1 MKFTSFT
8 IIILIINLAIL
19 LAIGGVLIYLVYL
32 LIKALR
38 KYIKSEPVR
47 KEKAQSAK
55 SLGEVL
61 KRHRTECR
69 MTQEFVAESIGV
81 SRQAVSK
88 WESGICLPDV
98 SVYMELCG
106 ILGISMNE
114 FLAGED
120 ISEENIVKISEDNLI
135 QVAKDSKTKQKNLKV
150 IIAVMVLITVLTV
163 SVLGSMIFRRLSQPR
178 NYMMPVDRNSTEM
191 KTAEILSGVDGAYLF
206 RYSTKDTCRKLTIY
220 ASEYQF
226 GKLIS
231 KEAIFGITYDE
242 METSP
247 EGIIALIP
255 DFDNFEIR
263 MVLTDSDSKCT
274 AYVPILEDVL
284 EREYYG
290 RSVTQIKEMTPVQ
303 YDTEQGVAAFIY
315 GKDGI
320 RGFAIDDVTNE
331 SYVSDNDYVY
341 YFSVEFSKF

>member
-1 MKFTSFT
+1 MD
-8 IIILIINLAIL
+8 
-19 LAIGGVLIYLVYL
+19 
-32 LIKALR
+32 LIKIG
-38 KYIKSEPVR
+38 KYIAEKRKALGLTQKQLAEQLGMSDKS
-47 KEKAQSAK
+47 
-55 SLGEVL
+55 
-61 KRHRTECR
+61 
-69 MTQEFVAESIGV
+69 
-81 SRQAVSK
+81 VSK
-88 WESGICLPDV
+88 WERGICLPDV

-135 QVAKDSKTKQKNLKV
+135 QVAKDSKAKQKNLKV
-150 IIAVMVLITVLTV
+150 IIAVMVLITVLMV

-226 GKLIS
+226 GKLTS

-247 EGIIALIP
+247 EGIIAIIP
-255 DFDNFEIR
+255 DFDNFEIKT
-263 MVLTDSDSKCT
+263 VLTDSDSKCT
-274 AYVPILEDVL
+274 AYVPILEDVP
-284 EREYYG
+284 EREYYL
-290 RSVTQIKEMTPVQ
+290 RSATQIKEMTPVQ
-303 YDTEQGVAAFIY
+303 YDTEQGVVAFIY

-331 SYVSDNDYVY
+331 EYISDNDYVY

>member
-1 MKFTSFT
+1 MD
-8 IIILIINLAIL
+8 
-19 LAIGGVLIYLVYL
+19 
-32 LIKALR
+32 LIKIG
-38 KYIKSEPVR
+38 KYIAEKRKALGLTQKQLAEQLGMSDKS
-47 KEKAQSAK
+47 
-55 SLGEVL
+55 
-61 KRHRTECR
+61 
-69 MTQEFVAESIGV
+69 
-81 SRQAVSK
+81 VSK
-88 WESGICLPDV
+88 WERGICLPDV

-120 ISEENIVKISEDNLI
+120 ISEENIVKIAEDNLI
-135 QVAKDSKTKQKNLKV
+135 QVAKDSKAKQKNLKV
-150 IIAVMVLITVLTV
+150 IIAVMLLITVLTV

-290 RSVTQIKEMTPVQ
+290 RSATQIKEMTPIQ
-303 YDTEQGVAAFIY
+303 YDTEQGVVAFIY

-331 SYVSDNDYVY
+331 EYISDNDYVY

>member
-1 MKFTSFT
+1 MD
-8 IIILIINLAIL
+8 
-19 LAIGGVLIYLVYL
+19 
-32 LIKALR
+32 LIKIG
-38 KYIKSEPVR
+38 KYIAEKRKALGLTQKQLAEQLGMSDKS
-47 KEKAQSAK
+47 
-55 SLGEVL
+55 
-61 KRHRTECR
+61 
-69 MTQEFVAESIGV
+69 
-81 SRQAVSK
+81 VSK
-88 WESGICLPDV
+88 WERGICLPDV

-120 ISEENIVKISEDNLI
+120 ISEENIVKIAEDNLI
-135 QVAKDSKTKQKNLKV
+135 QVAKDSKAKQKNLKV

-226 GKLIS
+226 GKLVS
-231 KEAIFGITYDE
+231 KEEIFGITYDE

-263 MVLTDSDSKCT
+263 TVLTDSDSKCT
-274 AYVPILEDVL
+274 AYVPILENVP

-290 RSVTQIKEMTPVQ
+290 RSATQIKELTPVQ
-303 YDTEQGVAAFIY
+303 YDTEQGVVAFIY

-320 RGFAIDDVTNE
+320 SGFAIDDVTNE
-331 SYVSDNDYVY
+331 EYISDNDYIY

>member
-1 MKFTSFT
+1 MD
-8 IIILIINLAIL
+8 
-19 LAIGGVLIYLVYL
+19 
-32 LIKALR
+32 LIKIG
-38 KYIKSEPVR
+38 KYIAEKRKALGLTQKQLAEQLGMSDKS
-47 KEKAQSAK
+47 
-55 SLGEVL
+55 
-61 KRHRTECR
+61 
-69 MTQEFVAESIGV
+69 
-81 SRQAVSK
+81 VSK
-88 WESGICLPDV
+88 WERGICLPDV

-120 ISEENIVKISEDNLI
+120 ISEENIVKIAEDNLI
-135 QVAKDSKTKQKNLKV
+135 QVAKDSKEKQKNLKV

-163 SVLGSMIFRRLSQPR
+163 SVLGSMIFRHLSQPR

-206 RYSTKDTCRKLTIY
+206 RYSTKDKCRKLTIY
-220 ASEYQF
+220 VSEYQF
-226 GKLIS
+226 GKLVS
-231 KEAIFGITYDE
+231 KEEIFGITYDE

-274 AYVPILEDVL
+274 AYVPILENVP

-290 RSVTQIKEMTPVQ
+290 RSATQIEELTPVQ
-303 YDTEQGVAAFIY
+303 YDTEQGVVAFIY

>member
-1 MKFTSFT
+1 MD
-8 IIILIINLAIL
+8 
-19 LAIGGVLIYLVYL
+19 
-32 LIKALR
+32 LIKIG
-38 KYIKSEPVR
+38 KYIAEKRKALGLTQKQLAEQLGMSDKS
-47 KEKAQSAK
+47 
-55 SLGEVL
+55 
-61 KRHRTECR
+61 
-69 MTQEFVAESIGV
+69 
-81 SRQAVSK
+81 VSK
-88 WESGICLPDV
+88 WERGICLPDV

-120 ISEENIVKISEDNLI
+120 ISEENIVKITEDNLI
-135 QVAKDSKTKQKNLKV
+135 QVAKDSKAKQKNLKV

-206 RYSTKDTCRKLTIY
+206 RYSTKDKCRKLTIY
-220 ASEYQF
+220 VSEYQF
-226 GKLIS
+226 GKLVS
-231 KEAIFGITYDE
+231 KEEIFGITCDE

-274 AYVPILEDVL
+274 AYVPILENVP

-290 RSVTQIKEMTPVQ
+290 RSATQIEELTPVQ
-303 YDTEQGVAAFIY
+303 YDTEQGVVAFIY

-320 RGFAIDDVTNE
+320 SGFAIDDVTNE
-331 SYVSDNDYVY
+331 EYISDNDYVY

>member
-1 MKFTSFT
+1 MD
-8 IIILIINLAIL
+8 
-19 LAIGGVLIYLVYL
+19 
-32 LIKALR
+32 LIKIG
-38 KYIKSEPVR
+38 KYIAEKRKALGLTQKQLAEQLGMSDKS
-47 KEKAQSAK
+47 
-55 SLGEVL
+55 
-61 KRHRTECR
+61 
-69 MTQEFVAESIGV
+69 
-81 SRQAVSK
+81 VSK
-88 WESGICLPDV
+88 WERGICLPDV

-135 QVAKDSKTKQKNLKV
+135 QVAKDSKAKQKNLKV

-191 KTAEILSGVDGAYLF
+191 KMAEILSGVDGAYLF

-226 GKLIS
+226 GKLVS
-231 KEAIFGITYDE
+231 KEEIFGITYDE

-247 EGIIALIP
+247 EGIIAIIP
-255 DFDNFEIR
+255 DFDNFEIKT
-263 MVLTDSDSKCT
+263 VLTDSDSKCT

-290 RSVTQIKEMTPVQ
+290 RSATQIKEMTPVQ
-303 YDTEQGVAAFIY
+303 YDTEQGVVAFIY

-331 SYVSDNDYVY
+331 EYISDNDYVY

>member
-1 MKFTSFT
+1 MD
-8 IIILIINLAIL
+8 
-19 LAIGGVLIYLVYL
+19 
-32 LIKALR
+32 LIKIG
-38 KYIKSEPVR
+38 KYIAEKRKALGLTQKQLAEQLGMSDKS
-47 KEKAQSAK
+47 
-55 SLGEVL
+55 
-61 KRHRTECR
+61 
-69 MTQEFVAESIGV
+69 
-81 SRQAVSK
+81 VSK
-88 WESGICLPDV
+88 WERGICLPDV

-120 ISEENIVKISEDNLI
+120 ISEENIVKIAEDNLI
-135 QVAKDSKTKQKNLKV
+135 QVAKDSKEKQKNLKV
-150 IIAVMVLITVLTV
+150 IIAVMLLITVLTV

-206 RYSTKDTCRKLTIY
+206 RYSTKDKCRKLTIY

-226 GKLIS
+226 GKLVS

-263 MVLTDSDSKCT
+263 TVLTDSDSKCT
-274 AYVPILEDVL
+274 AYVPILENVP

-290 RSVTQIKEMTPVQ
+290 RSATQIKEMTPVQ
-303 YDTEQGVAAFIY
+303 YDTEQGVVAFIY

-331 SYVSDNDYVY
+331 EYISDNDYVY

>member
-1 MKFTSFT
+1 MD
-8 IIILIINLAIL
+8 
-19 LAIGGVLIYLVYL
+19 
-32 LIKALR
+32 LIKIG
-38 KYIKSEPVR
+38 KYIAEKRKALGLTQKQLAEQLGMSDKS
-47 KEKAQSAK
+47 
-55 SLGEVL
+55 
-61 KRHRTECR
+61 
-69 MTQEFVAESIGV
+69 
-81 SRQAVSK
+81 VSK
-88 WESGICLPDV
+88 WERGICLPDV

-135 QVAKDSKTKQKNLKV
+135 QVAKDSKAKQKNLKV
-150 IIAVMVLITVLTV
+150 IIAVMVLITVLMV

-274 AYVPILEDVL
+274 AYVPILEDVP
-284 EREYYG
+284 EREYYL
-290 RSVTQIKEMTPVQ
+290 RSATQIKEMTPIQ
-303 YDTEQGVAAFIY
+303 YDTEQGVVAFIY

-331 SYVSDNDYVY
+331 EYISDNDYVY

>member
-1 MKFTSFT
+1 MD
-8 IIILIINLAIL
+8 
-19 LAIGGVLIYLVYL
+19 
-32 LIKALR
+32 LIKIG
-38 KYIKSEPVR
+38 KYIAEKRKALGLTQKQLAEQLGMSDKS
-47 KEKAQSAK
+47 
-55 SLGEVL
+55 
-61 KRHRTECR
+61 
-69 MTQEFVAESIGV
+69 
-81 SRQAVSK
+81 VSK
-88 WESGICLPDV
+88 WERGICLPDV

-120 ISEENIVKISEDNLI
+120 ISEENIVKIAEDNLI
-135 QVAKDSKTKQKNLKV
+135 QVAKDSKAKQKNLKV
-150 IIAVMVLITVLTV
+150 IIAVMLLITVLTV

-206 RYSTKDTCRKLTIY
+206 RYSTKDKCRKLTIY
-220 ASEYQF
+220 VSEYQF
-226 GKLIS
+226 GKLVS
-231 KEAIFGITYDE
+231 KEEIFGITYDE

-263 MVLTDSDSKCT
+263 TVLTDSDSKCT
-274 AYVPILEDVL
+274 AYVPILENVP

-290 RSVTQIKEMTPVQ
+290 RSATQIKELTPVQ
-303 YDTEQGVAAFIY
+303 YDTEQGVVAFIY

-320 RGFAIDDVTNE
+320 SGFAIDDVTNE
-331 SYVSDNDYVY
+331 EYISDNDYIY

>member
-1 MKFTSFT
+1 MD
-8 IIILIINLAIL
+8 
-19 LAIGGVLIYLVYL
+19 
-32 LIKALR
+32 LIKIG
-38 KYIKSEPVR
+38 KYIAEKRKALGLTQKQLAEQLGMSDKS
-47 KEKAQSAK
+47 
-55 SLGEVL
+55 
-61 KRHRTECR
+61 
-69 MTQEFVAESIGV
+69 
-81 SRQAVSK
+81 VSK
-88 WESGICLPDV
+88 WERGICLPDV

-274 AYVPILEDVL
+274 AYVPILENVP

-290 RSVTQIKEMTPVQ
+290 RSATQIEELTPVQ
-303 YDTEQGVAAFIY
+303 YDTEQGVVAFIY

-320 RGFAIDDVTNE
+320 SGFAIDDVTNE
-331 SYVSDNDYVY
+331 EYISDNDYVY

>member
-1 MKFTSFT
+1 MD
-8 IIILIINLAIL
+8 
-19 LAIGGVLIYLVYL
+19 
-32 LIKALR
+32 LIKIG
-38 KYIKSEPVR
+38 KYIAEKRKALGLTQKQLAEQLGMSDKS
-47 KEKAQSAK
+47 
-55 SLGEVL
+55 
-61 KRHRTECR
+61 
-69 MTQEFVAESIGV
+69 
-81 SRQAVSK
+81 VSK
-88 WESGICLPDV
+88 WERGICLPDV

-120 ISEENIVKISEDNLI
+120 ISEENIVKIAEDNLI
-135 QVAKDSKTKQKNLKV
+135 QVAKDSKAKQKNLKV

-290 RSVTQIKEMTPVQ
+290 RSATQIKEMTPIQ
-303 YDTEQGVAAFIY
+303 YDTEQGVVAFIY

-331 SYVSDNDYVY
+331 EYISDNDYVY

>member
-290 RSVTQIKEMTPVQ
+290 RSATQIKEMTPVQ

>member
-1 MKFTSFT
+1 MD
-8 IIILIINLAIL
+8 
-19 LAIGGVLIYLVYL
+19 
-32 LIKALR
+32 LIKIG
-38 KYIKSEPVR
+38 KYIAEKRKALGLTQKQLAEQLGMSDKS
-47 KEKAQSAK
+47 
-55 SLGEVL
+55 
-61 KRHRTECR
+61 
-69 MTQEFVAESIGV
+69 
-81 SRQAVSK
+81 VSK
-88 WESGICLPDV
+88 WERGICLPDV

-120 ISEENIVKISEDNLI
+120 ISKENIVKISEDNLI
-135 QVAKDSKTKQKNLKV
+135 QVAKDSKAKQKNLKV

-255 DFDNFEIR
+255 DFDNFEIKT
-263 MVLTDSDSKCT
+263 VLTDSDSKCT
-274 AYVPILEDVL
+274 AYVPILENVP

-290 RSVTQIKEMTPVQ
+290 RSATQIEEMTPVQ
-303 YDTEQGVAAFIY
+303 YDTEQGVVAFIY
-315 GKDGI
+315 GKEGI
-320 RGFAIDDVTNE
+320 SGFAIDDVTNE
-331 SYVSDNDYVY
+331 EYISDNDYVY

>member
-1 MKFTSFT
+1 MD
-8 IIILIINLAIL
+8 
-19 LAIGGVLIYLVYL
+19 
-32 LIKALR
+32 LIKIG
-38 KYIKSEPVR
+38 KYIAEKRKALGLTQKQLAEQLGMSDKS
-47 KEKAQSAK
+47 
-55 SLGEVL
+55 
-61 KRHRTECR
+61 
-69 MTQEFVAESIGV
+69 
-81 SRQAVSK
+81 VSK
-88 WESGICLPDV
+88 WERGICLPDV

-120 ISEENIVKISEDNLI
+120 ISEENIVKIAEDNLI
-135 QVAKDSKTKQKNLKV
+135 QVAKDSKAKQKNLKV
-150 IIAVMVLITVLTV
+150 IIAVMLLITVLTV

-206 RYSTKDTCRKLTIY
+206 RYSTKDKCRKLTIY

-255 DFDNFEIR
+255 DFDNFEIKT
-263 MVLTDSDSKCT
+263 VLTDSDSKCT
-274 AYVPILEDVL
+274 AYVPILENVP

-290 RSVTQIKEMTPVQ
+290 RSATQIEELTPVQ
-303 YDTEQGVAAFIY
+303 YDTEQGVVAFIY

-320 RGFAIDDVTNE
+320 SGFAIDDVTNE
-331 SYVSDNDYVY
+331 EYISDNDYVY

>member
-1 MKFTSFT
+1 MD
-8 IIILIINLAIL
+8 
-19 LAIGGVLIYLVYL
+19 
-32 LIKALR
+32 LIKIG
-38 KYIKSEPVR
+38 KYIAEKRKALGLTQKQLAEQLRMSDKS
-47 KEKAQSAK
+47 
-55 SLGEVL
+55 
-61 KRHRTECR
+61 
-69 MTQEFVAESIGV
+69 
-81 SRQAVSK
+81 VSK
-88 WESGICLPDV
+88 WERGICLPDV

-120 ISEENIVKISEDNLI
+120 ISEENIVKIAEDNLI
-135 QVAKDSKTKQKNLKV
+135 QVAKDSKAKQKNLKV
-150 IIAVMVLITVLTV
+150 IIAVMLLITVLTV

-206 RYSTKDTCRKLTIY
+206 RYSTKDKCRKLTIY
-220 ASEYQF
+220 VSEYQF
-226 GKLIS
+226 GKLVS
-231 KEAIFGITYDE
+231 KEEIFGITCDE

-255 DFDNFEIR
+255 DFDNFEIKT
-263 MVLTDSDSKCT
+263 VLTDSDSKCT
-274 AYVPILEDVL
+274 AYVPILENVP

-290 RSVTQIKEMTPVQ
+290 RSATQIEELTPVQ
-303 YDTEQGVAAFIY
+303 YDTEQGVVAFIY

-320 RGFAIDDVTNE
+320 SGFAIDDVTNE
-331 SYVSDNDYVY
+331 AYVSDNDYVY

>member
-1 MKFTSFT
+1 MD
-8 IIILIINLAIL
+8 
-19 LAIGGVLIYLVYL
+19 
-32 LIKALR
+32 LIKIG
-38 KYIKSEPVR
+38 KYIAEKRKALGLTQKQLAEQLGMSDKS
-47 KEKAQSAK
+47 
-55 SLGEVL
+55 
-61 KRHRTECR
+61 
-69 MTQEFVAESIGV
+69 
-81 SRQAVSK
+81 VSK
-88 WESGICLPDV
+88 WERGICLPDV

-135 QVAKDSKTKQKNLKV
+135 QVAKDSKAKQKNLKV

-220 ASEYQF
+220 ASEYKF
-226 GKLIS
+226 GKLVS

-290 RSVTQIKEMTPVQ
+290 RSATQIKEMTPIQ
-303 YDTEQGVAAFIY
+303 YDTEQGVVAFIY

-331 SYVSDNDYVY
+331 EYISDNDYVY

>member
-1 MKFTSFT
+1 MD
-8 IIILIINLAIL
+8 
-19 LAIGGVLIYLVYL
+19 
-32 LIKALR
+32 LIKIG
-38 KYIKSEPVR
+38 KYIAEKRKALGLTQKQLAEQLGMSDKS
-47 KEKAQSAK
+47 
-55 SLGEVL
+55 
-61 KRHRTECR
+61 
-69 MTQEFVAESIGV
+69 
-81 SRQAVSK
+81 VSK
-88 WESGICLPDV
+88 WERGICLPDV

-120 ISEENIVKISEDNLI
+120 ISEENIVKIAEDNLI
-135 QVAKDSKTKQKNLKV
+135 QVAKDSKAKQKNLKV
-150 IIAVMVLITVLTV
+150 IIAVMLLITVLTV

-255 DFDNFEIR
+255 DFDNFEIKT
-263 MVLTDSDSKCT
+263 VLTDSDSKCT
-274 AYVPILEDVL
+274 AYVPILENVP

-290 RSVTQIKEMTPVQ
+290 RSATQIEELTPVQ
-303 YDTEQGVAAFIY
+303 YDTEQGVVAFIY

-320 RGFAIDDVTNE
+320 SGFAIDDVTNE
-331 SYVSDNDYVY
+331 EYISDNDYVY

>member
-1 MKFTSFT
+1 MD
-8 IIILIINLAIL
+8 
-19 LAIGGVLIYLVYL
+19 
-32 LIKALR
+32 LIKIG
-38 KYIKSEPVR
+38 KYIAEKRKALGLTQKQLAEQLGMSDKS
-47 KEKAQSAK
+47 
-55 SLGEVL
+55 
-61 KRHRTECR
+61 
-69 MTQEFVAESIGV
+69 
-81 SRQAVSK
+81 VSK
-88 WESGICLPDV
+88 WERGICLPDV

-120 ISEENIVKISEDNLI
+120 ISEENIVKITEDNLI
-135 QVAKDSKTKQKNLKV
+135 QVAKDSKAKQKNLKV

-226 GKLIS
+226 GKLVS

-290 RSVTQIKEMTPVQ
+290 RSATQIKEMTPIQ
-303 YDTEQGVAAFIY
+303 YDTEQGVVAFIY

-331 SYVSDNDYVY
+331 EYISDNDYVY

>member
-1 MKFTSFT
+1 MD
-8 IIILIINLAIL
+8 
-19 LAIGGVLIYLVYL
+19 
-32 LIKALR
+32 LIKIG
-38 KYIKSEPVR
+38 KYIAEKRKALGLTQKQLAEQLGMSDKS
-47 KEKAQSAK
+47 
-55 SLGEVL
+55 
-61 KRHRTECR
+61 
-69 MTQEFVAESIGV
+69 
-81 SRQAVSK
+81 VSK
-88 WESGICLPDV
+88 WERGICLPDV

-135 QVAKDSKTKQKNLKV
+135 QVAKDSKAKQKNLKV
-150 IIAVMVLITVLTV
+150 IIAVMVLITVLMV

-191 KTAEILSGVDGAYLF
+191 KMAEILSGVDGAYLF

-226 GKLIS
+226 GKLVS
-231 KEAIFGITYDE
+231 KEEIFGITYDE

-247 EGIIALIP
+247 EGIIAIIP
-255 DFDNFEIR
+255 DFDNFEIKT
-263 MVLTDSDSKCT
+263 VLTDSDSKCT
-274 AYVPILEDVL
+274 AYVPILEDVP
-284 EREYYG
+284 EREYYL
-290 RSVTQIKEMTPVQ
+290 RSATQIKEMTPVQ

-320 RGFAIDDVTNE
+320 SGFPIDDVTNE

>member
-1 MKFTSFT
+1 MD
-8 IIILIINLAIL
+8 
-19 LAIGGVLIYLVYL
+19 
-32 LIKALR
+32 LIKIG
-38 KYIKSEPVR
+38 KYIAEKRKALGLTQKQLAEQLGMSDKS
-47 KEKAQSAK
+47 
-55 SLGEVL
+55 
-61 KRHRTECR
+61 
-69 MTQEFVAESIGV
+69 
-81 SRQAVSK
+81 VSK
-88 WESGICLPDV
+88 WERGICLPDV

-135 QVAKDSKTKQKNLKV
+135 QVAKDSKAKQKNLKV

-290 RSVTQIKEMTPVQ
+290 RSATQIKEMTPVQ
-303 YDTEQGVAAFIY
+303 YDTEQGVVAFIY

>member
-1 MKFTSFT
+1 MGLTQKQ
-8 IIILIINLAIL
+8 LAEQL
-19 LAIGGVLIYLVYL
+19 GMSD
-32 LIKALR
+32 
-38 KYIKSEPVR
+38 KS
-47 KEKAQSAK
+47 
-55 SLGEVL
+55 
-61 KRHRTECR
+61 
-69 MTQEFVAESIGV
+69 
-81 SRQAVSK
+81 VSK
-88 WESGICLPDV
+88 WERGICLPDV

-120 ISEENIVKISEDNLI
+120 ISEENIVKIAEDNLI
-135 QVAKDSKTKQKNLKV
+135 QVAKDSKAKQKNLKV
-150 IIAVMVLITVLTV
+150 IIAVMLLITVLTV

-206 RYSTKDTCRKLTIY
+206 RYSTKDKYRKLTIY
-220 ASEYQF
+220 VSEYQS
-226 GKLIS
+226 GKMVS
-231 KEAIFGITYDE
+231 KEEIFGITYDE

-263 MVLTDSDSKCT
+263 TVLTDSDSKCT
-274 AYVPILEDVL
+274 AYVPILENVP

-290 RSVTQIKEMTPVQ
+290 RSATQIKELTPVQ
-303 YDTEQGVAAFIY
+303 YDTEQGVVAFIY

-320 RGFAIDDVTNE
+320 SGFAIDDVTNE
-331 SYVSDNDYVY
+331 EYISDNDYIY

>member
-1 MKFTSFT
+1 MD
-8 IIILIINLAIL
+8 
-19 LAIGGVLIYLVYL
+19 
-32 LIKALR
+32 LIKIG
-38 KYIKSEPVR
+38 KYIAEKRKALGLTQKQLAEQLGMSDKS
-47 KEKAQSAK
+47 
-55 SLGEVL
+55 
-61 KRHRTECR
+61 
-69 MTQEFVAESIGV
+69 
-81 SRQAVSK
+81 VSK
-88 WESGICLPDV
+88 WERGICLPDV

-120 ISEENIVKISEDNLI
+120 ISEENIVKIAEDNLI
-135 QVAKDSKTKQKNLKV
+135 QVAKDSKAKQKNLKV
-150 IIAVMVLITVLTV
+150 IIAVMLLITVLTV

-206 RYSTKDTCRKLTIY
+206 RYSTKDKCRKLTIY
-220 ASEYQF
+220 VSEYQF
-226 GKLIS
+226 GKLVS
-231 KEAIFGITYDE
+231 KEEIFGITYDE

-255 DFDNFEIR
+255 DFDNFEIKT
-263 MVLTDSDSKCT
+263 VLTDSDSKCT
-274 AYVPILEDVL
+274 AYVPILETVP

-290 RSVTQIKEMTPVQ
+290 RSATQIEELTPVQ
-303 YDTEQGVAAFIY
+303 YDTEQGVVAFIY

-320 RGFAIDDVTNE
+320 SGFAIDDVTNE
-331 SYVSDNDYVY
+331 EYISDNDYVY

>member
-1 MKFTSFT
+1 MD
-8 IIILIINLAIL
+8 
-19 LAIGGVLIYLVYL
+19 
-32 LIKALR
+32 LIKIG
-38 KYIKSEPVR
+38 KYIAEKRKALGLTQKQLAEQLGMSDKS
-47 KEKAQSAK
+47 
-55 SLGEVL
+55 
-61 KRHRTECR
+61 
-69 MTQEFVAESIGV
+69 
-81 SRQAVSK
+81 VSK
-88 WESGICLPDV
+88 WERGICLPDV
-98 SVYMELCG
+98 SVYMELCR

-120 ISEENIVKISEDNLI
+120 ISEENIVKIAEDNLI
-135 QVAKDSKTKQKNLKV
+135 QVAKDSKAKQKNLKV
-150 IIAVMVLITVLTV
+150 IIAVMLLITVLTV

-191 KTAEILSGVDGAYLF
+191 KMAEILSGVDGAYLF

-226 GKLIS
+226 GKLVS

-247 EGIIALIP
+247 EGIIAIIP
-255 DFDNFEIR
+255 DFDNFEIKT
-263 MVLTDSDSKCT
+263 VLTDSDSKCT

-290 RSVTQIKEMTPVQ
+290 RSATQIKEMTPIQ
-303 YDTEQGVAAFIY
+303 YDTEQGVVAFIY

-320 RGFAIDDVTNE
+320 SGFAIDDVTNE
-331 SYVSDNDYVY
+331 EYISDNDYVY

>member
-1 MKFTSFT
+1 MD
-8 IIILIINLAIL
+8 
-19 LAIGGVLIYLVYL
+19 
-32 LIKALR
+32 LIKIG
-38 KYIKSEPVR
+38 KYIAEKRKALGLTQKQLAEQLGMSDKS
-47 KEKAQSAK
+47 
-55 SLGEVL
+55 
-61 KRHRTECR
+61 
-69 MTQEFVAESIGV
+69 
-81 SRQAVSK
+81 VSK
-88 WESGICLPDV
+88 WERGICLPDV

-135 QVAKDSKTKQKNLKV
+135 QVAKDSKAKQKNLKV
-150 IIAVMVLITVLTV
+150 IIAVMVLITVLMV

-290 RSVTQIKEMTPVQ
+290 RSATQIKEMTPIQ
-303 YDTEQGVAAFIY
+303 YDTEQGVVAFIY

-331 SYVSDNDYVY
+331 EYISDNDYVY

>member
-1 MKFTSFT
+1 
-8 IIILIINLAIL
+8 
-19 LAIGGVLIYLVYL
+19 
-32 LIKALR
+32 
-38 KYIKSEPVR
+38 
-47 KEKAQSAK
+47 
-55 SLGEVL
+55 
-61 KRHRTECR
+61 
-69 MTQEFVAESIGV
+69 
-81 SRQAVSK
+81 
-88 WESGICLPDV
+88 
-98 SVYMELCG
+98 
-106 ILGISMNE
+106 MNE

-290 RSVTQIKEMTPVQ
+290 RSVTQIKEMTLVQ

>member
-1 MKFTSFT
+1 MD
-8 IIILIINLAIL
+8 
-19 LAIGGVLIYLVYL
+19 
-32 LIKALR
+32 LIKIG
-38 KYIKSEPVR
+38 KYIAEKRKALGLTQKQLAEQLGMSDKS
-47 KEKAQSAK
+47 
-55 SLGEVL
+55 
-61 KRHRTECR
+61 
-69 MTQEFVAESIGV
+69 
-81 SRQAVSK
+81 VSK
-88 WESGICLPDV
+88 WERGICLPDV

-226 GKLIS
+226 GKLVS

-290 RSVTQIKEMTPVQ
+290 RSATQIKEMTPIQ
-303 YDTEQGVAAFIY
+303 YDTEQGVVAFIY

-331 SYVSDNDYVY
+331 EYISDNDYVY